1 MYWDTEITPEEEEEL
16 IIKTAEKIH
25 AQGFDTA
32 AILFLEST
40 KPLAFIGG
48 NMSRLFIGPFLPA
61 LGKQYGLTGE
71 KLIDVFEKKK
81 NVEKLICLIEEM
93 AQEDE
98 KRKKE
103 ERERKKSLKK
113 STEKDNTSDKRIG
126 WRKYLP
132 F

>member
-1 MYWDTEITPEEEEEL
+1 MYWETEITPEEEEEL
-16 IIKTAEKIH
+16 IVKTAEKIH
-25 AQGFDTA
+25 AQGFDVA

-61 LGKQYGLTGE
+61 FGEHGLTGE
-71 KLIDVFEKKK
+71 KLINVFEKKK
-81 NVEKLICLIEEM
+81 NVEKLINLIEEM
-93 AQEDE
+93 AREDE

-103 ERERKKSLKK
+103 ERAHKKKLKK
-113 STEKDNTSDKRIG
+113 ATQNNNTSNKRKG

>member
-16 IIKTAEKIH
+16 IKKTAEKIH
-25 AQGFDTA
+25 AQGFDVA

-40 KPLAFIGG
+40 KPLAYIGG

-61 LGKQYGLTGE
+61 LGERYGLTGE

-81 NVEKLICLIEEM
+81 NVEKLINLIEEM
-93 AQEDE
+93 AREDE

-103 ERERKKSLKK
+103 ERARKKTLKKATEKNNISDERK
-113 STEKDNTSDKRIG
+113 G
-126 WRKYLP
+126 WRKYIP